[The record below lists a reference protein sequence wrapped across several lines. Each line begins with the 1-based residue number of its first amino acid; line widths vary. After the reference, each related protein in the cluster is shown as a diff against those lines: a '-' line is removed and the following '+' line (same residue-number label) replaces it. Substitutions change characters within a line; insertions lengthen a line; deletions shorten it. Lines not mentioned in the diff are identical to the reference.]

1 MTITVLMSVYDN
13 ELPDRLDRS
22 LRSVWSDQI
31 LRPDEVL
38 LVLDGPIR
46 PELMA
51 IVRRWQEIIGS
62 SFTLIRNKRNLGL
75 TKSLNRGLDRIKND
89 LIARMDS
96 DDISLPHRFRAQHDF
111 LEAHPDIDVVGGSIQ
126 EFDAEDHLR
135 PVRHYPTDPNEIAS
149 FLCKGS
155 PLAHPSVMMRRRI
168 FDSGLRYDDSYPT
181 SQDVALWFEATKR
194 GIKISNLEETTLLY
208 RSDDG
213 TISRRSRKK
222 ALNEF
227 KIYMEGIREL
237 HGVRTWRYVY
247 PMGRLMLRMLPKSMI
262 KKIYYSTLRTK
273 VLRHKD
279 K

>member
-62 SFTLIRNKRNLGL
+62 AFTLIRNKRNLGL

-126 EFDAEDHLR
+126 EFDAEDNLR

-168 FDSGLRYDDSYPT
+168 FDTGLRYDDSYPT